1 MSKRYVITRMEIK
14 TRKYLIYTVLDDRGK
29 IQEISASPADQE
41 ELLGNIY
48 IGKVKDIAESIDAA
62 FVEIAPGRRCFL
74 SCSGL
79 RQPLFTKKIGKKPIC
94 QDEELV
100 VQVVRDAVKSKIP
113 EVSGNLQMEGQYL
126 VLTTG
131 NNKLGVSNKLPSDAA
146 MRLREAFLDGIKVIP
161 GAAEELGRD
170 YGCILRTN
178 SERVPIGQVV
188 LEYEKLREQYLEM
201 IHTAPYRTAYSL
213 IRTAKPFYLKE
224 LEGIPYEEEA
234 QIITDCP
241 DIYETI
247 LQQQRFLPD
256 TDRMMGAVSGT
267 DDDHS
272 DAAGTGCR
280 VSLYQDDSYPLS
292 KLYSLEKHIE
302 DACRERVWL
311 KSGAYLVITPTEA
324 LTVIDV
330 NSGKQSKGKHA
341 RENYQKINLE
351 AADEIAR
358 QLRIRNISGI
368 CVVDFINLDTKE
380 AQAELM
386 QHFRRALSAD
396 RVPVHLVDITKLGL
410 VELTRKKV
418 KRSLAEQLKNS

>member
-1 MSKRYVITRMEIK
+1 MSKRYVITRMEFK
-14 TRKYLIYTVLDDRGK
+14 KRAYLIYAVFDENGK
-29 IQEISASPADQE
+29 LEDIAASPVEE

-48 IGKVKDIAESIDAA
+48 VAKVKDIVESIDAA

-74 SCSGL
+74 NCKGL
-79 RQPLFTKKIGKKPIC
+79 RHPLFTKKIGKKPIC
-94 QDEELV
+94 QDEELL
-100 VQVVRDAVKSKIP
+100 VQVICDAVKTKVP
-113 EVSGNLQMEGQYL
+113 EVSVDLKLEGQYL

-131 NNKLGVSNKLPSDAA
+131 NAKLGVSKKLPEDAA
-146 MRLREAFLDGIKVIP
+146 RRLKENFTKRLSGIP

-178 SERVPIGQVV
+178 ADSVPLDQVI
-188 LEYEKLREQYLEM
+188 LEYEKLREQYLQ
-201 IHTAPYRTAYSL
+201 IVNAAPHRTAYSL
-213 IRTAKPFYLKE
+213 IRKAKPFYLKE
-224 LEGIPYEEEA
+224 LEGIPYEECA
-234 QIITDCP
+234 RIITDCP
-241 DIYETI
+241 DVYEAI
-247 LQQQRFLPD
+247 LQQQRFTPETAGAETAAYGADGCGED
-256 TDRMMGAVSGT
+256 TEVSGCT
-267 DDDHS
+267 I
-272 DAAGTGCR
+272 
-280 VSLYQDDSYPLS
+280 SLYQDDTYPLN

-302 DACRERVWL
+302 NACQERVWL
-311 KSGAYLVITPTEA
+311 KSGAYLIITPTEA

-330 NSGKQSKGKHA
+330 NSGKMCRGKCPQESY
-341 RENYQKINLE
+341 RKINLQ

-386 QHFRRALSAD
+386 QHFRKALAAD

-418 KRSLAEQLKNS
+418 KRSLMEQLKNS

>member
-1 MSKRYVITRMEIK
+1 MRKRYVITRMEI
-14 TRKYLIYTVLDDRGK
+14 RGREYLIYTEFDDRGK
-29 IQEISASPADQE
+29 LQEISASPADQD

-48 IGKVKDIAESIDAA
+48 IGKVKDIAASIDAA

-79 RQPLFTKKIGKKPIC
+79 RQPLFTKKIGKKLIC

-100 VQVVRDAVKSKIP
+100 VQVVRDAVKTKIP
-113 EVSGNLQMEGQYL
+113 EVSGDLQLEGQYL
-126 VLTTG
+126 VLTAG
-131 NNKLGVSNKLPSDAA
+131 NHKLGVSNKLPSDVS
-146 MRLREAFLDGIKVIP
+146 MRLREAFLNGIKAIP

-178 SERVPIGQVV
+178 AERVPIDQVI
-188 LEYEKLREQYLEM
+188 LEYEKLREQYLE
-201 IHTAPYRTAYSL
+201 IVHTAPHRTAYSL
-213 IRTAKPFYLKE
+213 IRKAKPFYLKE

-234 QIITDCP
+234 QIVTDCP

-256 TDRMMGAVSGT
+256 MDRAASGS
-267 DDDHS
+267 DDHS
-272 DAAGTGCR
+272 AAERPCCR
-280 VSLYQDDSYPLS
+280 VSLYQDDYPLS
-292 KLYSLEKHIE
+292 KLYSLEKQIE

-330 NSGKQSKGKHA
+330 NSGKQNKGKDSK
-341 RENYQKINLE
+341 ENYRKINLE

-418 KRSLAEQLKNS
+418 KRSLIEQLKNS